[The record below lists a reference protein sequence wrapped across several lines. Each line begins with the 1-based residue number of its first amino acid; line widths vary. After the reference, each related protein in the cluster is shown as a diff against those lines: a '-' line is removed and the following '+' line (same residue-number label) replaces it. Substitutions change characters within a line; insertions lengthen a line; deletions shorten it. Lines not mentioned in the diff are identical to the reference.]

1 MYVARVPVVPPDPP
15 LSDGAVVLRPMD
27 ERDVEAV
34 ERRSHDAQIN
44 RWIGAQRGTATE
56 FLASKRRAWADGT
69 EASFAVCDVAN
80 PDLCLGQVWVELDSE
95 DRGLVGYWL
104 LEEGRGSGRATRAV
118 RLISEWALD
127 ELRLA
132 RLALTTE
139 PENHA
144 SQRVAERAGFQREGV
159 LRSYTKRQDGTRADA
174 VLYSLLPSD
183 ADPRRFA
190 DFS

>member
-1 MYVARVPVVPPDPP
+1 MIPPDPP
-15 LSDGAVVLRPMD
+15 LSDGGIVLRPMD

-34 ERRSHDAQIN
+34 ERSSRDAEIK
-44 RWIGAQRGTATE
+44 RWVGAQRGTAAE
-56 FLASKRRAWADGT
+56 FLARKRRAWADGT
-69 EASFAVCDVAN
+69 AASFAVCDVAN

-118 RLISEWALD
+118 RLVTEWALD

-132 RLALTTE
+132 RLALSTE
-139 PENHA
+139 PENAA

-159 LRSYTKRQDGTRADA
+159 LRSYVKRRDGTRADA
-174 VLYSLLPSD
+174 VFYSLLPSD
-183 ADPRRFA
+183 ADTRHFA
-190 DFS
+190 KPS